1 MYRHCKMNV
10 NKNEKKIVLEL
21 LNFCNLNCKHC
32 LYKFKGKEK
41 QFLSKNKSFSLIDK
55 ASKKGLTKLVLTG
68 GEPTLHPDF
77 FEIANYAIS
86 KITKVSICT
95 NGYFSSEKSERKVAK
110 LNFSTFTVS
119 IDSHIDRV
127 HDEFRG
133 RKGALKKTIHFL
145 EELKRAEKNIS
156 IHTAIHPA
164 NLNHI
169 EDTIDFCKQFS
180 PEIVI
185 ASIYYCND
193 HIKDGDVKQYMS
205 ELEKFKS
212 KYKNHPD
219 IILVGFEKNMSC
231 TNKHCLDQKN
241 VFMINKNGEL
251 VTCYWKK
258 DGGKIVSRFAK
269 F

>member
-1 MYRHCKMNV
+1 MNV
-10 NKNEKKIVLEL
+10 NKKEKKIVLEI
-21 LNFCNLNCKHC
+21 LNFCNLSCKHC

-41 QFLSKNKSFSLIDK
+41 EFLSKKKSFSLIDK
-55 ASKKGLTKLVLTG
+55 ASERKIAKLVLTG
-68 GEPTLHPDF
+68 GEPTLHPNF

-86 KITKVSICT
+86 KIPKVSICT
-95 NGYFSSEKSERKVAK
+95 NGFFSSEKLEKKIAR

-119 IDSHIDRV
+119 IDSHIDTV

-133 RKGALKKTIHFL
+133 RKGALKRTVHFL
-145 EELKRAEKNIS
+145 KELKKAGKNIS

-164 NLNHI
+164 NLDHI
-169 EDTIDFCKQFS
+169 KDTINFCKQFS
-180 PEIVI
+180 SEIVI

-193 HIKDGDVKQYMS
+193 HIKRSEIKQYNS

-212 KYKNHPD
+212 KYINHPH
-219 IILVGFEKNMSC
+219 IILVGFERNMC
-231 TNKHCLDQKN
+231 CNNKQCLDQKN
-241 VFMINKNGEL
+241 VFMINKNGKL

-258 DGGKIVSRFAK
+258 DGGKIVTKSSK